1 MSLFVWVMMGIALW
15 HFAVWVPD
23 RFWGGIVGA
32 LVASVVGAVIVG
44 FCVAGFQI
52 IGRHDL
58 DISAAFEA
66 IPGAVI
72 GLAASWYYGRH
83 VEEHPRRRH
92 HPRKPARSRA

>member
-1 MSLFVWVMMGIALW
+1 MSLFVWIMMGIALW

-32 LVASVVGAVIVG
+32 FVAAIIGAVVVGFIL
-44 FCVAGFQI
+44 AGFKV
-52 IGRHDL
+52 IGRHQL

-72 GLAASWYYGRH
+72 ALALSWLYGRH
-83 VEEHPRRRH
+83 LDDHPRRKR
-92 HPRKPARSRA
+92 RRRPARA

>member
-15 HFAVWVPD
+15 HFTVFVPD
-23 RFWGGIVGA
+23 KFWGGIVGA
-32 LVASVVGAVIVG
+32 FLAAIVGAVIFG
-44 FCVAGFQI
+44 FAIAGFKI

-72 GLAASWYYGRH
+72 ALAASWYYGRH
-83 VEEHPRRRH
+83 LEDHPRRKRGA
-92 HPRKPARSRA
+92 RRPARA